1 MRAITISAINRNSI
15 NQSAIMRASLSGDL
29 SGLLFNAKLKS
40 ARSINQRYGLGQELS
55 FRLFHRFVIYSS
67 YGAREKQFQKSEWTC
82 WVSEGIALRKARIS
96 AWTRHMLRRTFAALW
111 RRAPKWARRLGV
123 LLTESRFTVT
133 VGAVVIDS
141 RNRVLLLHH
150 RFRPGGGWGIPGGF
164 MCPREQPEEAVRREL
179 REEIGLEIEVASVA
193 FIRTLQKY
201 RQVEIIFRCAPKG
214 TPIPQGFEINRAEW
228 FELNSLPDSLSEDQR
243 GLIRRALGS

>member
-1 MRAITISAINRNSI
+1 MDRSRDSGCFIA
-15 NQSAIMRASLSGDL
+15 LSYTLHTG
-29 SGLLFNAKLKS
+29 GAKT
-40 ARSINQRYGLGQELS
+40 Q
-55 FRLFHRFVIYSS
+55 FR
-67 YGAREKQFQKSEWTC
+67 KSESTC
-82 WVSEGIALRKARIS
+82 SVSEWIAPTVTQTGSLLYGKARIS
-96 AWTRHMLRRTFAALW
+96 AWTGYMLRRTFAALW
-111 RRAPKWARRLGV
+111 RRSPKLARRLGV

-133 VGAVVIDS
+133 VGALVIDS

-164 MCPREQPEEAVRREL
+164 MRPREQPEEAVRREL

-193 FIRTLQKY
+193 FIRALQKY

-214 TPIPQGFEINRAEW
+214 IPVPQGFEINRAEW

>member
-1 MRAITISAINRNSI
+1 
-15 NQSAIMRASLSGDL
+15 
-29 SGLLFNAKLKS
+29 
-40 ARSINQRYGLGQELS
+40 
-55 FRLFHRFVIYSS
+55 
-67 YGAREKQFQKSEWTC
+67 
-82 WVSEGIALRKARIS
+82 
-96 AWTRHMLRRTFAALW
+96 MLRRTFAALW

-164 MCPREQPEEAVRREL
+164 MRPREQPEEAVRREL
-179 REEIGLEIEVASVA
+179 REEIDLEIEVAGVA

-214 TPIPQGFEINRAEW
+214 PPIPQGFEINRAEW
-228 FELNSLPDSLSEDQR
+228 FELDSLPDSLSEDQR
-243 GLIRRALGS
+243 GLIRRAFPYTQS